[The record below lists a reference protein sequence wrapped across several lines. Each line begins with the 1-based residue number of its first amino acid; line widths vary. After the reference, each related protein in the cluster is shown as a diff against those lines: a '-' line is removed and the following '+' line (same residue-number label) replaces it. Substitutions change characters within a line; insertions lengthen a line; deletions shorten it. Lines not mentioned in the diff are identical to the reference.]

1 MSKIRAFIAI
11 EIPTE
16 IQNKI
21 GELQNSLKGIGGRI
35 SWTKPGNIHL
45 TLKFL
50 GDTDEKII
58 DEIATELQQAV
69 QKIEGFNISVQ
80 GTGVFPNFK
89 RPRVVWVA
97 AKSDGDQLEKL
108 AAQIEDCMKNF
119 GYEKENRRFSAH
131 LTLGRV
137 KDTKGIE
144 PIMEKLRSYE
154 EFVAG
159 NFSVK
164 EFYLIKSELHPA
176 GSIYTPLKK
185 IDLNDLQ

>member
-1 MSKIRAFIAI
+1 MSKIRTFIAI
-11 EIPTE
+11 EIPAE

-21 GELQNSLKGIGGRI
+21 GALQSNLKGIGGRV

-50 GDTDEKII
+50 GDTDEDII
-58 DEIATELQQAV
+58 DEIAVELQEAV
-69 QKIEGFNISVQ
+69 QNITGFEIIVQ
-80 GTGVFPNFK
+80 GVGVFPNFK
-89 RPRVVWVA
+89 RPRVIWVA
-97 AKSDGDQLEKL
+97 AKSEGDQLQKL
-108 AAQIEDCMKNF
+108 AAQIENCMENF
-119 GYEKENRRFSAH
+119 GFEKETRRFSAH

-144 PIMEKLRSYE
+144 PIMEKLKNYE
-154 EFVAG
+154 EFEVGSFA
-159 NFSVK
+159 VT

-185 IDLNDLQ
+185 FVLKNLQ

>member
-16 IQNKI
+16 IQDKI

-69 QKIEGFNISVQ
+69 QKIEGFNISFQ

-89 RPRVVWVA
+89 RPRVIWVA
-97 AKSDGDQLEKL
+97 AKSDGDHLEKL

>member
-1 MSKIRAFIAI
+1 MSKIRTFIAI

-16 IQNKI
+16 IQDKI

-69 QKIEGFNISVQ
+69 QKIEGFNISFQ

-89 RPRVVWVA
+89 RPRVIWVA
-97 AKSDGDQLEKL
+97 AKSEGDQLEEL

>member
-11 EIPTE
+11 EIPGE
-16 IQNKI
+16 IQDKI
-21 GELQNSLKGIGGRI
+21 GELQNSLKGIGGKI
-35 SWTKPGNIHL
+35 NWTKPGNIHL

-50 GDTDEKII
+50 GDIDEDII
-58 DEIATELQQAV
+58 DEIAVKLQQAI
-69 QKIEGFNISVQ
+69 QKVEGFKISVQ

-89 RPRVVWVA
+89 RPRVIWVA
-97 AKSDGDQLEKL
+97 AKSEGDQLEKL

-119 GYEKENRRFSAH
+119 GFEKEHRRFSAH

-144 PIMEKLRSYE
+144 PMMERLRSYE

-185 IDLNDLQ
+185 IDLKDLQ

>member
-16 IQNKI
+16 IQDKI

-35 SWTKPGNIHL
+35 SWTKPANIHL

-50 GDTDEKII
+50 GDTDEDII
-58 DEIATELQQAV
+58 DEIAIKLQQAFQTTV
-69 QKIEGFNISVQ
+69 GFKISFQ

-89 RPRVVWVA
+89 RPRVIWVA
-97 AKSDGDQLEKL
+97 AKSEGDQLEEL

-144 PIMEKLRSYE
+144 PIMQKLRSYE